1 MKNLLL
7 IIALTFSF
15 ATASMA
21 SNIGDDKLSL
31 IKNDKVEVS
40 LENIGQKSFILF
52 SSIDA
57 NKETLQFIFDN
68 NVSMIQVYKLDGDL
82 EMVLP
87 IGSDEVDLGLSLF
100 ESGSYKLGFMVDGID
115 EMQFTNLNIK

>member
-7 IIALTFSF
+7 IISVTFSF
-15 ATASMA
+15 ATASFA
-21 SNIGDDKLSL
+21 SNIGDGKLSL
-31 IKNDKVEVS
+31 LKNDKVEVS
-40 LENIGQKSFILF
+40 LDNIGQKSFILF
-52 SSIDA
+52 SSIDS

-68 NVSMIQVYKLDGDL
+68 SVSMIQVYNLDGEM

-100 ESGSYKLGFMVDGID
+100 NAGSYKLGFMVDGID
-115 EMQFTNLNIK
+115 EMQFTNLKIK